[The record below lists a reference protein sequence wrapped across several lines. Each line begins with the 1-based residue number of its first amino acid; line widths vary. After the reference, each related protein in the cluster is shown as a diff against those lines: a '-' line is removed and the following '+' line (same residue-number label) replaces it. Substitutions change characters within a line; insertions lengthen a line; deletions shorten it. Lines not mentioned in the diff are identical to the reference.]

1 MKNILNQRAKIITIS
16 ILTFMLILFNSF
28 IYAFDKFVTPII
40 MKTGDAQ
47 IRSKVTEIINRNTT
61 RIYNKTYDYNKI
73 IQIDKDKDDNI
84 VMIKADT
91 IKLNKLAC
99 DIALESQ
106 YDIEKLGK
114 IGIKMPIGYALKNN
128 ILAYLGPN
136 ITIKMEQI
144 GSVETRYVSKFESA
158 GINQTRH
165 TIGILVKT
173 KVRVM
178 IPMAYDDIEIK
189 NEIPVAETIIVGKV
203 PNSAFQLDLKNSG
216 FKVP

>member
-1 MKNILNQRAKIITIS
+1 MLTQKAKIITIL

-40 MKTGDAQ
+40 MEIGDAQ
-47 IRSKVTEIINRNTT
+47 IKSKVTEIVNRNTT
-61 RIYNKTYDYNKI
+61 KIYNKTCDYNKI

-91 IKLNKLAC
+91 VKLNKLAC

-106 YDIEKLGK
+106 YDIGRLGK
-114 IGIKMPIGYALKNN
+114 MGIKIPMGYALKNN

-165 TIGILVKT
+165 TISILVKT

-189 NEIPVAETIIVGKV
+189 NEIPVVETIIVGKI
-203 PNSAFQLDLKNSG
+203 PSSAIQLNLKNSG